1 MAQVRRDI
9 RGLTISMRSGIHL
22 QILIL
27 FAVVFHSDAK
37 KWIPDLGNGT
47 YKNPVIFA
55 DYSDPDVVKVGDDF
69 YMTSSSFHC
78 VPALPILHSKDLVNW
93 KIVNHAIQRFED
105 PAFNRPQHGNGVWAP
120 AIRYHNG
127 VFTIYYGDPD
137 RGIYMV
143 KTENPL
149 GEWEKPVLVKKA
161 YGNIDPCPLWDDDG
175 KVYLVHA
182 FAHSRAGV
190 KSILQINELTQNGEA
205 IVDKG
210 VVVFDG
216 HKNHPTIEGPKFLK
230 RNGYYYI
237 FAPAGGVSTGWQT
250 VLRSH
255 QIYGPYEDRVVM
267 SQGQTDVNG
276 PHQGAY
282 IELDNG
288 EGWFVHFQDRDAY
301 GRIVHLEPVE
311 WVDDWPVIGRD
322 IGQGMSEPVA
332 MHLKPKTPESIIE
345 IPQTSDDFDSDVLG
359 LQWQWQANPSQT
371 WYSLQENQGKLRLR
385 AQPLN
390 PSNNYWFAPY
400 LLLQKLPAP
409 EFTATTCVQLSA
421 GDCKAGLMIMGMSY
435 AYIALERKLNSE
447 LRLIQVIRKDAEH
460 GGTETIHSD
469 QAVREETMFL
479 RIAVAEE
486 ALCSFQF
493 SRDGKKYQDIGASFQ
508 ALPGKWVGAKVGVF
522 ASCSEISENTGFADF
537 EFFSI
542 D

>member
-1 MAQVRRDI
+1 VSRI
-9 RGLTISMRSGIHL
+9 REEIKGLTNSMQSGLYL
-22 QILIL
+22 QIILL
-27 FAVVFHSDAK
+27 FAVQFHSYAK
-37 KWIPDLGNGT
+37 KWIPDLGNGS
-47 YKNPVIFA
+47 YKNPVIFM

-69 YMTSSSFHC
+69 YMTASSFHC
-78 VPALPILHSKDLVNW
+78 VPALPILHSNDLVNW

-105 PAFNRPQHGNGVWAP
+105 PAFDRPQHGNGAWAP
-120 AIRYHNG
+120 AIRTHNG
-127 VFTIYYGDPD
+127 AFVIYYGDPD

-161 YGNIDPCPLWDDDG
+161 FGNIDPCPLWDDDG
-175 KVYLVHA
+175 KVYMVHA

-190 KSILQINELTQNGEA
+190 KSILQINELTQDGKA

-210 VVVFDG
+210 IVVFDG

-237 FAPAGGVSTGWQT
+237 FAPAGGVTSGWQT
-250 VLRSH
+250 VLRAH
-255 QIYGPYEDRVVM
+255 HIYGPYEDRVVM
-267 SQGQTDVNG
+267 VQGQTEVNG

-288 EGWFVHFQDRDAY
+288 EGWFVHFQDLDAY
-301 GRIVHLEPVE
+301 GRIVHLQPVK
-311 WVDDWPVIGRD
+311 WVDDWPVIGQD
-322 IGQGMSEPVA
+322 IGHGMGEPVA
-332 MHLKPKTPESIIE
+332 MHLKPDTHRSFPV

-371 WYSLQENQGKLRLR
+371 WYSFRENQGKLRLY
-385 AQPLN
+385 AQPFN
-390 PSNNYWFAPY
+390 SSSNYWSAPY

-409 EFTATTCVQLSA
+409 DFTATTSVQLGA
-421 GDCKAGLMIMGMSY
+421 GNCKAGLMIMGMSY

-447 LRLIQVIRKDAEH
+447 LQLVQVICIDAEH
-460 GGTETIHSD
+460 GGTETVHAV
-469 QAVREETMFL
+469 QAVREEPILL
-479 RIAVAEE
+479 RISVAEN
-486 ALCSFQF
+486 ASCSFQF
-493 SRDGKKYQDIGASFQ
+493 SLDGKKYKNTGTSFQ
-508 ALPGKWVGAKVGVF
+508 ASPGKWVGAKVGMF
-522 ASCSEISENTGFADF
+522 ASCSDTSENTGFADF

>member
-1 MAQVRRDI
+1 
-9 RGLTISMRSGIHL
+9 MRSGIHL
-22 QILIL
+22 QILL
-27 FAVVFHSDAK
+27 LLAVVFHSDAK
-37 KWIPDLGNGT
+37 KWIPDLGNGS

-55 DYSDPDVVKVGDDF
+55 DYSDPDVVKFGDDF
-69 YMTSSSFHC
+69 YMTASSFHC

-127 VFTIYYGDPD
+127 VFSIYYGDPD
-137 RGIYMV
+137 RGIYVV

-161 YGNIDPCPLWDDDG
+161 FGNIDPCPLWDDDG
-175 KVYLVHA
+175 KVYMVHA

-210 VVVFDG
+210 IVVFDG
-216 HKNHPTIEGPKFLK
+216 HKNYPTIEGPKFLK
-230 RNGYYYI
+230 RNSYYYI

-250 VLRSH
+250 VLRSR

-267 SQGQTDVNG
+267 VQGQTDVNG

-282 IELDNG
+282 IELDDG

-301 GRIVHLEPVE
+301 GRIIHLEPVK
-311 WVDDWPVIGRD
+311 WVDDWPVIGQD
-322 IGQGMSEPVA
+322 IGQGMGEPVA
-332 MHLKPKTPESIIE
+332 MHLKPETQQSVIE

-359 LQWQWQANPSQT
+359 LQWQWQANPSQS

-385 AQPLN
+385 AQPVN
-390 PSNNYWFAPY
+390 PSKNYWFAPY

-409 EFTATTCVQLSA
+409 DFTATTCVQLSA

-435 AYIALERKLNSE
+435 AYVALERKLNNE
-447 LRLIQVIRKDAEH
+447 LQLIHVICKDAEH
-460 GGTETIHSD
+460 GGTETIHSA
-469 QAVREETMFL
+469 QTVRDEAMFL

-493 SRDGKKYQDIGASFQ
+493 SSNGEKYQDIGASFQ